1 VINLPP
7 RGIGEKTVLAL
18 HTAGHAAST
27 SPSAVLMDLARGDA
41 SPFWPQFSGRAG
53 LLLADF
59 GALLANWRAEAPRFT
74 VAELFDRIAKDIK
87 YKEYID
93 DGTEEGAERWENVQ
107 ELRRLTSEYEGRTLT
122 DFLETVA
129 LISDQDTLSEGKN
142 APTLLTLHAAKGL
155 EFGAV
160 FIIGLDDGILPHSR
174 SFDDPEAMEEERRL
188 FYVGITRAEDRLY
201 LLRAL
206 RRGGRG
212 YSEETI
218 PSRYL
223 DDIPAELLAGRSRGG
238 HSFGATRRA
247 LTPAWLRA
255 EPAPASEPEAK
266 FRAGMRVTHPSWGEG
281 MVLNS
286 RLQDNDETV
295 DVVFESV
302 GIKRLAASL
311 ANLTVLKSE
320 R

>member
-1 VINLPP
+1 
-7 RGIGEKTVLAL
+7 
-18 HTAGHAAST
+18 
-27 SPSAVLMDLARGDA
+27 
-41 SPFWPQFSGRAG
+41 
-53 LLLADF
+53 
-59 GALLANWRAEAPRFT
+59 
-74 VAELFDRIAKDIK
+74 
-87 YKEYID
+87 
-93 DGTEEGAERWENVQ
+93 
-107 ELRRLTSEYEGRTLT
+107 
-122 DFLETVA
+122 
-129 LISDQDTLSEGKN
+129 
-142 APTLLTLHAAKGL
+142 TLHAAKGL
-155 EFGAV
+155 EFSAV

-223 DDIPAELLAGRSRGG
+223 DDIPPELLAGRSRGG
-238 HSFGATRRA
+238 NSFHGTSQER
-247 LTPAWLRA
+247 TPAWLRA
-255 EPAPASEPEAK
+255 EPVSAAEPEAK
-266 FRAGMRVTHPSWGEG
+266 FRAGMRVQHPSWGEG

-311 ANLTVLKSE
+311 ANLSILKNE

>member
-1 VINLPP
+1 
-7 RGIGEKTVLAL
+7 
-18 HTAGHAAST
+18 
-27 SPSAVLMDLARGDA
+27 
-41 SPFWPQFSGRAG
+41 
-53 LLLADF
+53 
-59 GALLANWRAEAPRFT
+59 
-74 VAELFDRIAKDIK
+74 
-87 YKEYID
+87 
-93 DGTEEGAERWENVQ
+93 
-107 ELRRLTSEYEGRTLT
+107 
-122 DFLETVA
+122 VA

-155 EFGAV
+155 EFKVV
-160 FIIGLDDGILPHSR
+160 FIVGLDDGILPHSR

-223 DDIPAELLAGRSRGG
+223 DDIPAELISGESRGG
-238 HSFGATRRA
+238 QSFRSSGR
-247 LTPAWLRA
+247 LPAPTWLRT
-255 EPAPASEPEAK
+255 EPVATVTEAK

-281 MVLNS
+281 MVLDS

-311 ANLTVLKSE
+311 AKLSVLKSE
-320 R
+320 K